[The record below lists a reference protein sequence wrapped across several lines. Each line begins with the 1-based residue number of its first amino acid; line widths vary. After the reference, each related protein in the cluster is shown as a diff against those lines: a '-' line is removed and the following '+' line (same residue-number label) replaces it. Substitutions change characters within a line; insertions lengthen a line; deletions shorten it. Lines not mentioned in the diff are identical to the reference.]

1 MKPLRGCAVIALA
14 VLVVGM
20 WLSATTVI
28 PMSIEELASA
38 ATHIIR
44 AHVIDSSSAWD
55 DTHST
60 IYTYTRF
67 QADETLKGSQ
77 SAVVIVKQ
85 LGGSAGGY
93 TLHVAGVHAWS
104 KGENVVLFLRPS
116 SGHDGTFSVVG
127 LMQGDFRLRRAAS
140 GELMADN
147 GLHLS
152 AATAMSPVDDAHA
165 YSPSTKHL
173 SVYSGSQLTL
183 GELESR
189 VRVAVP
195 GGKNPQ

>member
-1 MKPLRGCAVIALA
+1 MKPLRSCAVIALA

-20 WLSATTVI
+20 WLPATTVV
-28 PMSIEELASA
+28 PMSIEQLASA

-67 QADETLKGSQ
+67 QTEETLKGSR
-77 SAVVIVKQ
+77 SSVVTVKQ

-93 TLHVAGVHAWS
+93 TLHVAGVHPWN

-116 SGHDGTFSVVG
+116 QGQDGTFSVVG
-127 LMQGDFRLRRAAS
+127 LMQGDFRLRRSTS

-152 AATAMSPVDDAHA
+152 AATAMSPVGDVHA
-165 YSPSTKHL
+165 YNPSTKQL
-173 SVYSGSQLTL
+173 NAYSGSQVTL
-183 GELESR
+183 SELESR
-189 VRVAVP
+189 VRAAIP
-195 GGKNPQ
+195 GEKNPQ